1 MKKQVTLVAE
11 NDDATEDEE
20 PQEEAKSLPAVENK
34 KAEPAPVVVT
44 TAKPEEI

>member
-11 NDDATEDEE
+11 NDDATEDED
-20 PQEEAKSLPAVENK
+20 QEEAKSLPAVENK